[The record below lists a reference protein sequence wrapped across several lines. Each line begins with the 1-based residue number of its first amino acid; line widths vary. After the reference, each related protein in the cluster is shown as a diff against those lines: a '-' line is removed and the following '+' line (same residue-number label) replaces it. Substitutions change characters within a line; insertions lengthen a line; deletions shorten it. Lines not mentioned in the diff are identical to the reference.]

1 MVAHSNMVCHKVERN
16 REMGIRGDN
25 LLDTIRRILWHVS
38 VHTKRIKKIAQQAL
52 MAIFLAIL
60 LLAFLAHRLFHP
72 R

>member
-1 MVAHSNMVCHKVERN
+1 LVSPTFCLPIRPSNA
-16 REMGIRGDN
+16 DY
-25 LLDTIRRILWHVS
+25 LLDTNRRFLWHCS
-38 VHTKRIKKIAQQAL
+38 VRTKRIKKIALQVL